1 MSDGSTPEHEFN
13 RKFDERFER
22 HNAANQRGFQALREG
37 QLKLE
42 ADAQSLD
49 AGQKRLEAGQ
59 LQLGA
64 DMKNLEA
71 NLTVGI
77 REVRTASETAHTQI
91 LSTLDEINA
100 RLDRLENNGD

>member
-1 MSDGSTPEHEFN
+1 MSDGSTPEHEFD

-22 HNAANQRGFQALREG
+22 HNAANQRGFQALRDG
-37 QLKLE
+37 QLKLR
-42 ADAQSLD
+42 ADI
-49 AGQKRLEAGQ
+49 E
-59 LQLGA
+59 
-64 DMKNLEA
+64 NLEA
-71 NLTVGI
+71 NLTVEI